1 MNELYQNWWNW
12 QPIVTSWPAGD
23 YIVLLN
29 VTSKAE
35 LDNVKIGIK
44 LLGYLGES
52 NYSCITSLVAL
63 YLTEGISHGDEVL
76 FSHFTVL
83 LFI

>member
-1 MNELYQNWWNW
+1 
-12 QPIVTSWPAGD
+12 
-23 YIVLLN
+23 

-76 FSHFTVL
+76 FSHFL
-83 LFI
+83 SFCLFDGSIIPELVELATNS